1 MLNIKEIKWQFP
13 VPGVVIILRKRKL
26 NVGWGS
32 IVLIL
37 ATLFFLW
44 PTYWMV
50 ISAFKDMKVSLQIPP
65 EWFPLTPTIDNF
77 KYLFTKHPVLRW
89 FFNSMLVS
97 TLSAVG
103 VVLVSSMAAYALAKI
118 QFKSAKPIFALMIAA
133 TTLPHA
139 LLFIPLFKIVTGAGI
154 DNTYLGLI
162 LPALGGSYGVFLLK
176 QIMQT
181 MPTSLIDAGR
191 IDGCSELGIYWRI
204 IMPLSKAGLTTVGI
218 FTFVATWN
226 DYVWQLITL
235 SGKQMY
241 TLPLGIQLAQ
251 KLSEFEINYGVGM
264 AGAVLA
270 TLPVLVIFLCF
281 QKYFT
286 KGITMGAVKG

>member
-1 MLNIKEIKWQFP
+1 VM
-13 VPGVVIILRKRKL
+13 KRKATRL
-26 NVGWGS
+26 GWGS
-32 IVLIL
+32 ILLII

-50 ISAFKDMKVSLQIPP
+50 TSSLKNMRVSLQVPP
-65 EWFPLTPTIDNF
+65 EWFPLSPTFENF
-77 KYLFTKHPVLRW
+77 GYLFTMHPVLRW

-103 VVLVSSMAAYALAKI
+103 VVLVSSMAAYALAKVN
-118 QFKSAKPIFALMIAA
+118 FKSAKPVFALLIAA

-139 LLFIPLFKIVTGAGI
+139 LLFVPLFKIVSSAGL

-176 QIMQT
+176 QFMQT
-181 MPTSLIDAGR
+181 MPSSLIDAGK
-191 IDGCSELGIYWRI
+191 IDGCSEFGIFWRI
-204 IMPLSKAGLTTVGI
+204 MLPLSKAGLATVGI
-218 FTFVATWN
+218 FTFVSTWN

-235 SGKQMY
+235 SGKSMY

-251 KLSEFEINYGVGM
+251 KLSEFESNYGIGM
-264 AGAVLA
+264 AGAVIA
-270 TLPVLVIFLCF
+270 TLPVLVAFLSF

-286 KGITMGAVKG
+286 KGVTMGAVKG

>member
-1 MLNIKEIKWQFP
+1 M
-13 VPGVVIILRKRKL
+13 KRKATSL
-26 NVGWGS
+26 GWGS
-32 IVLIL
+32 ILLIIV
-37 ATLFFLW
+37 TLFFLW

-50 ISAFKDMKVSLQIPP
+50 TSSLKNMKVSLQVPP
-65 EWFPLTPTIDNF
+65 EWFPLSPTFENF
-77 KYLFTKHPVLRW
+77 RYLFTMHPVLRW

-97 TLSAVG
+97 TLTAVG
-103 VVLVSSMAAYALAKI
+103 VVLVSSMAAYALAKVN
-118 QFKSAKPIFALMIAA
+118 FKSAKPIFALLIAA

-139 LLFIPLFKIVTGAGI
+139 LLFVPLFKIVSSAGL

-176 QIMQT
+176 QFMQT
-181 MPTSLIDAGR
+181 MPSSLIDAGR
-191 IDGCSELGIYWRI
+191 IDGCSEFGIFWRI
-204 IMPLSKAGLTTVGI
+204 MLPLSKAGLATVGI
-218 FTFVATWN
+218 FTFVSSWN

-235 SGKQMY
+235 SGKSMY

-251 KLSEFEINYGVGM
+251 KLSEFESNYGIGM

-270 TLPVLVIFLCF
+270 TLPVLVAFLSF

-286 KGITMGAVKG
+286 KGVTVGAVKG